1 MKAKL
6 TLSLDKVVIEKGRKI
21 AKKEHKSLSM
31 LVEELLDGE
40 IKRDT
45 RENQKIIEKL
55 HGMFGKADEDT
66 NWKDVIRDA
75 ASKKYGA

>member
-6 TLSLDKVVIEKGRKI
+6 TLSLDKAIIEKGRKI
-21 AKKEHKSLSM
+21 ARKEHKSLSM
-31 LVEELLDGE
+31 LVEGLLDEE
-40 IKRDT
+40 IKKDT
-45 RENQKIIEKL
+45 MAKQKMIEKL
-55 HGMFGKADEDT
+55 HGMFRKDDVDT